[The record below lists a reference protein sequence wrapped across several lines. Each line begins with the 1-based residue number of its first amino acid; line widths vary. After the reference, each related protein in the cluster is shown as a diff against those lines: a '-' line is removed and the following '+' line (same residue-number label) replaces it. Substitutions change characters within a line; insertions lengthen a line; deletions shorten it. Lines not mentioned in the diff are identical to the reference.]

1 MLKRFFLPSIVFL
14 VFAIA
19 GCKKGGGGG
28 TPPPPPT
35 PEESIAFSFDPD
47 PGSASAVSTVDNYPY
62 TVKVSSK
69 LPASGVHVD
78 HATQLDTDNSAPTF
92 TRVSS
97 ASASISLTTSKLDPG
112 KLYKVTVVVTSQNK
126 SSNSLTKTFKV
137 AKK

>member
-1 MLKRFFLPSIVFL
+1 MLKRLFLSSIVFL

-19 GCKKGGGGG
+19 GCEKGGDGG

-78 HATQLDTDNSAPTF
+78 HATQLDTDNSTPTY

-97 ASASISLTTSKLDPG
+97 TSSSIALTTAKLDPG
-112 KLYKVTVVVTSQNK
+112 KLYRVTVVVTSQNK
-126 SSNSLTKTFKV
+126 SSNSVSKTFKV